1 MYSITSET
9 FINNAKCLVLRD
21 NIESSDSV
29 MHENVFM
36 VWYCKQLQN
45 HKALFGTTKNNYYYE
60 ITYDGD
66 RGRFYFDKYD
76 KLENKEFTVNLTE
89 VAKVKGV

>member
-9 FINNAKCLVLRD
+9 FINNAKCLVLKD
-21 NIESSDSV
+21 SLTYSDSA
-29 MHENVFM
+29 MYENVYM

-45 HKALFGTTKNNYYYE
+45 HKALFSTIVSNYYYE

-76 KLENKEFTVNLTE
+76 KLENKEYSINLTE
-89 VAKVKGV
+89 ITKSNY